1 VRGLAPVAVACAAWL
16 AASIWP
22 AASIVAAQ
30 EPETAV
36 PFLHS
41 SLDTSAAA
49 VGAPL
54 RLKIQPEVPPGW
66 LVAPPS
72 PEIDLDPFS
81 LRRVSLVRSPDG
93 SGEAFVLDL
102 VPLKAGDV
110 EIPPIPLTA
119 SDPDGEEVTLTT
131 EALPVQVLS
140 NLPAPGESAGAEEGA
155 PGEEAAPAPADLKPA
170 LTAPR
175 DWLPVWI
182 AAGSLVVAT
191 ILGFLLFRK
200 LRRLR
205 GRRGLGP
212 VRRRPKRKL
221 RPAWE
226 IALEGLDRIAA
237 ADHVGK
243 GEIARQYVEVTAV
256 LRQYLEDRYGVPALE
271 STTSDLRAFL
281 DGVALAPEARTQ
293 LLALLGEADLVKFA
307 KALPQESAARLLEG
321 RARDFVNQTTPAPAA
336 LEKEAA

>member
-93 SGEAFVLDL
+93 S
-102 VPLKAGDV
+102 
-110 EIPPIPLTA
+110 
-119 SDPDGEEVTLTT
+119 
-131 EALPVQVLS
+131 
-140 NLPAPGESAGAEEGA
+140 
-155 PGEEAAPAPADLKPA
+155 
-170 LTAPR
+170 
-175 DWLPVWI
+175 
-182 AAGSLVVAT
+182 